1 MWWRSAGATVAF
13 QPRGAASA
21 GDADA
26 DADADAD
33 EEPSS
38 TEAARDEKPAR
49 SDAIVGSSSSSGV
62 RAPSERSHARHVSPS
77 RVTRSASAV
86 ALATG
91 SRAELPGSAA
101 SVPRRTA
108 TSVGCESSVP
118 SSEAEPAA
126 AVIVKGGVAA
136 TARLPLSTAPGTTSE
151 TVSGSASA

>member
-13 QPRGAASA
+13 QPRGAAGA
-21 GDADA
+21 GDADENWTSL
-26 DADADAD
+26 D
-33 EEPSS
+33 EPSS
-38 TEAARDEKPAR
+38 AEARDEKPSR
-49 SDAIVGSSSSSGV
+49 RDAIVGSSSSSGV
-62 RAPSERSHARHVSPS
+62 RAPSEWSHARHVSPS

-91 SRAELPGSAA
+91 SRGELPGSAA
-101 SVPRRTA
+101 SVPSRTA